1 MCSWKSPN
9 STESKTF
16 SSPHNAGAPGCQ
28 VYKGWQCTVAVK
40 CEFSARRCTDA
51 QIFLSIH
58 QEKGNY
64 DVEAGDPPAFRYS
77 GSRLILVEQSTQQP
91 MHNMDPITKYN
102 IVVDPKV

>member
-1 MCSWKSPN
+1 MHRC
-9 STESKTF
+9 TDI
-16 SSPHNAGAPGCQ
+16 SS
-28 VYKGWQCTVAVK
+28 AV
-40 CEFSARRCTDA
+40 CTDA

-91 MHNMDPITKYN
+91 IMHNMDPITKYN

>member
-1 MCSWKSPN
+1 MHRC
-9 STESKTF
+9 TDI
-16 SSPHNAGAPGCQ
+16 SS
-28 VYKGWQCTVAVK
+28 AV
-40 CEFSARRCTDA
+40 CTDA